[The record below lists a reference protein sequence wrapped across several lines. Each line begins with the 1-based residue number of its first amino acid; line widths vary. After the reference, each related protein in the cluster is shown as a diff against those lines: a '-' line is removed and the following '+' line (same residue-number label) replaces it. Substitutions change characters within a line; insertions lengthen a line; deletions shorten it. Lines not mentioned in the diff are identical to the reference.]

1 MTTEWPWSADE
12 IEEEVKAVKDRVTLW
27 KECYID
33 QGILDHEALTCF
45 ELEIE
50 ELVYPYVRR
59 MRDLGIFTLEQ
70 AQDILTHSER
80 ELEELK
86 RIAARRQMLG
96 ISKVELY
103 YNSKIEPIERF
114 KLNMESCFNLLKELQ
129 ASRIKVKTFD
139 THLLSRKELREK
151 FDSIMD
157 IEERDILGL
166 SGETKLEWFGRELPV
181 LLIFEREYDS
191 DPKEVY
197 PKREGDKLIGCE
209 EALKVIV
216 DKLKSLEEK

>member
-1 MTTEWPWSADE
+1 MEWPWSADE
-12 IEEEVKAVKDRVTLW
+12 LEEEVKAVKDRVTLW
-27 KECYID
+27 KECYIE
-33 QGILDHEALTCF
+33 QGILDEETITCF

-70 AQDILTHSER
+70 AQEILAHSER
-80 ELEELK
+80 ELQELK
-86 RIAARRQMLG
+86 RIAGRRQMLG

-114 KLNMESCFNLLKELQ
+114 KLNMESCLSLLKELQ
-129 ASRIKVKTFD
+129 VGRIRVNIFD
-139 THLLSRKELREK
+139 TYLLSRKELREK
-151 FDSIMD
+151 LDSIMEV
-157 IEERDILGL
+157 EERGILGL
-166 SGETKLEWFGRELPV
+166 SLSGEAKLEWFGRELPV
-181 LLIFEREYDS
+181 LLIFEREFDS

-197 PKREGDKLIGCE
+197 PKREKDKLIGCE

-216 DKLKSLEEK
+216 DKLKSLEE